1 MDTEKLAQG
10 SFNGGEVRQ
19 NSRTVGQVT
28 FCLVSLKE
36 SLECFLRF
44 VTETYTSLLSNKTP
58 IGVNA
63 EGDCVTLRYRTISH
77 TRKGKKTERRKKL

>member
-10 SFNGGEVRQ
+10 SFIGGEVQQ
-19 NSRTVGQVT
+19 NSRTVI

-58 IGVNA
+58 IGVSA
-63 EGDCVTLRYRTISH
+63 GGDCVTLRYATISH
-77 TRKGKKTERRKKL
+77 NRKGKKTERRKKL